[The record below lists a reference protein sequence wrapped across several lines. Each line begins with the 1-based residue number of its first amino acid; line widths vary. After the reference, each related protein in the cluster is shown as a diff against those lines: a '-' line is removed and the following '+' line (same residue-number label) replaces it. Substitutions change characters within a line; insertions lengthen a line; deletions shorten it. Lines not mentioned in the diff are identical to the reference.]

1 MQMKKI
7 APYFLSFLVV
17 AFLFSNCKKKTTDE
31 EVLEDSFD
39 KSGMLT
45 NYADNVI
52 LPNLIMAKNALDS
65 FATFYNDFKLAKNTA
80 NLTVARQRF
89 IRAYEAFQY
98 IGTFEYGPSETEFV
112 RSNFNTYP
120 CDTNQIKTN
129 INSGVYDF
137 NVISNLDAKGFP
149 AIDYLLYGK
158 SQTDAAIVSLF
169 DTDANAVN
177 RSNYV
182 SDCLAEMQTK
192 LNALINGWNG
202 GYKNSFISS
211 KGSEIGSSLGML
223 VNQLNFEID
232 LLKNGK
238 IGIPLGKRS
247 LGVQLPEKCEA
258 YYAQNYSV
266 DLAKH
271 CLQNIENVYLGR
283 SILGADGLGLDDY
296 LDALK
301 AQHTSGTLNGAI
313 KNQFAIAKA
322 KLALV
327 QEPLFTSV
335 MTDVATVDAA
345 YIEIVKLLVLLK
357 TDAPSVLGIVIT
369 YQDGDG
375 D

>member
-1 MQMKKI
+1 MKKI
-7 APYFLSFLVV
+7 TTYFLSIMLF
-17 AFLFSNCKKKTTDE
+17 AFLFSSCKKKTTDE
-31 EVLEDSFD
+31 ELLEDSFD

-52 LPNLIMAKNALDS
+52 MPNLNMAKNALDS
-65 FATFYNDFKLAKNTA
+65 FAASYNDFKLTKNTA
-80 NLTVARQRF
+80 NLTIAKQKF
-89 IRAYEAFQY
+89 IRAYETFQY
-98 IGTFEYGPSETEFV
+98 ISTFEYGPSETEFV

-169 DTDANAVN
+169 DTDINAVN
-177 RSNYV
+177 RSKYV

-192 LNALINGWNG
+192 LNSVINGWNS
-202 GYKNSFISS
+202 GYKNTFISS
-211 KGSEIGSSLGML
+211 TGSEIGSSLGML

-247 LGVQLPEKCEA
+247 LGAQLPEKCEA

-283 SILGADGLGLDDY
+283 SITGADGLGLDDY

-301 AQHTSGTLNGAI
+301 AQHTSGTLNAAI
-313 KNQFAIAKA
+313 KNQFAIAKV

-327 QEPLFTSV
+327 QEPLSSSV

-345 YIEIVKLLVLLK
+345 YVEIVKLLVLLK
-357 TDAPSVLGIVIT
+357 TDTPSVLGIVIT

>member
-1 MQMKKI
+1 MKKTTL
-7 APYFLSFLVV
+7 YFLSITVIML
-17 AFLFSNCKKKTTDE
+17 LFSNCNKKKTEE

-39 KSGMLT
+39 KSGMLS
-45 NYADNVI
+45 NYANNVI
-52 LPNLIMAKNALDS
+52 MPNLNLAKNELDS
-65 FATFYNDFKLAKNTA
+65 FAIFYNDFKLTKNTV
-80 NLTVARQRF
+80 NLNIARQKF
-89 IRAYEAFQY
+89 IRAYVSFQY
-98 IGTFEYGPSETEFV
+98 VSTFEYGPSETEII

-120 CDTNQIKTN
+120 CDTDQIKSN
-129 INSGVYDF
+129 ISTGVYDF
-137 NVISNLDAKGFP
+137 NVIANLDAKGFP

-158 SQTDAAIVSLF
+158 YQTDAAIVNLF
-169 DTDANAVN
+169 DVDANATN
-177 RSNYV
+177 RSNYI
-182 SDCLAEMQTK
+182 SNCLAEMQTK
-192 LNALINGWNG
+192 LNAVVNGWNNS
-202 GYKNSFISS
+202 YKNTFISS
-211 KGSEIGSSLGML
+211 TGSEIGSSLGML
-223 VNQLNFEID
+223 VNQLNFEVD

-283 SILGADGLGLDDY
+283 SINGTDGLGLDDY

-301 AQHTSGTLNGAI
+301 AQHTSGTLNNAI

-327 QEPLFTSV
+327 QEPLSNSV

-357 TDAPSVLGIVIT
+357 TDTPSVLGIIIT